1 MGGTIGVKNS
11 SDKGTT
17 FAFAFGCPLVK
28 VEDQEKTERE
38 EARTPANSP
47 IARDA
52 RALVV
57 DDVKL
62 NRELLKIIL
71 RRQGFEADVA
81 ASGHEGL
88 ALAKAKAYDVIF
100 MDLEMP
106 EMDGFATTELIRA
119 SEPAGRRVP
128 IIAITG
134 LTVKGTRE
142 KCLQAGMDDYL
153 TKPVYL
159 PALRSALEVHL
170 PAEKRAKASDPAQE
184 LTLSV

>member
-1 MGGTIGVKNS
+1 MTGRLFIFGLGFSGLEIAKLAKAAGWQVAGTCR
-11 SDKGTT
+11 T
-17 FAFAFGCPLVK
+17 A
-28 VEDQEKTERE
+28 EKAER
-38 EARTPANSP
+38 
-47 IARDA
+47 
-52 RALVV
+52 
-57 DDVKL
+57 
-62 NRELLKIIL
+62 L

-88 ALAKAKAYDVIF
+88 ALAKANAYDVIF

-119 SEPAGRRVP
+119 SETGGRRVP

-134 LTVKGTRE
+134 LTIKGTRE
-142 KCLQAGMDDYL
+142 KCLQSGMDDYL

-159 PALRSALEVHL
+159 PALRSALEIVL
-170 PAEKRAKASDPAQE
+170 PPEKRSSPAKANQD